1 MSFDSD
7 IGFQGNVT
15 LNVLVGGFRI
25 GTARL
30 YDVVIKPGNNTLPAR
45 VDADVKAAFA
55 NISGILESQSEFL
68 KRGTVELTAVGNSTT
83 YKGKRLEYY
92 EASLNRLEL
101 RDELS
106 ILGVLTD
113 TLGGFLS
120 DNPGLLRNLTTSLN
134 GTAIAEALTNT
145 GVSL

>member
-1 MSFDSD
+1 MSFNIDTGS
-7 IGFQGNVT
+7 QGNVT
-15 LNVLVGGFRI
+15 LNVMVGGFQI

-68 KRGTVELTAVGNSTT
+68 RRGTVELTAVGNSTS
-83 YKGKRLEYY
+83 YQGKRLEYY

-106 ILGVLTD
+106 ILSVITD

-120 DNPGLLRNLTTSLN
+120 DNPGMLGDLTSSLN
-134 GTAIAEALTNT
+134 VTAISEALTNA
-145 GVSL
+145 GVTL